1 MRATDIETNNPERW
15 TEIALAMAI
24 VIDAITFF
32 NAWKHGKRLR
42 KTRSAKPIV
51 WGHVDLMGRYPAMK
65 CRFTP
70 KNRLLFLN
78 YCTKTSLWPTR
89 LIQNGGV
96 PSGLGM
102 LH

>member
-1 MRATDIETNNPERW
+1 MAFGRGGHIETNNPERW

-24 VIDAITFF
+24 VMDAVAFF

-65 CRFTP
+65 
-70 KNRLLFLN
+70 
-78 YCTKTSLWPTR
+78 
-89 LIQNGGV
+89 
-96 PSGLGM
+96 
-102 LH
+102 